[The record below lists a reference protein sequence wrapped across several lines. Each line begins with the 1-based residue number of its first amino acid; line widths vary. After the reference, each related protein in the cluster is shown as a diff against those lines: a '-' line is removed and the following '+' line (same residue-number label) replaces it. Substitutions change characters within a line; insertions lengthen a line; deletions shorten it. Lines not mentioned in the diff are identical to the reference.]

1 MSESLSI
8 DLTKP
13 QLDVLMR
20 GLRYVRSSYM
30 MEPAEPTEIVVNE
43 RTAKL
48 AELTRLKDQLEKAI
62 PSGEAAKV

>member
-8 DLTKP
+8 ALTKN

-30 MEPAEPTEIVVNE
+30 LEPEEPTDDVIAN
-43 RTAKL
+43 RNAKL
-48 AELTRLKDQLEKAI
+48 AELTQLRDQLEKAI
-62 PSGEAAKV
+62 PADAAAKV